1 MRVALF
7 TFVGLGLLCCS
18 SPERKFNGGGKAG
31 GAGGTSGAAM
41 EPAGSGGRMVGGGIG
56 GSDVSDAGQAGEA
69 GAGGSDGTGEGGAP
83 GGPECTANEYE
94 KTAPTA
100 NSDRECSPL
109 SVCGAG
115 TMVSVKP
122 TDKSDR
128 QCSPCPA
135 NTFSSNLNTEM
146 CSAWS
151 TCKSGQSES
160 VAPSA
165 TSDRVCST
173 CGSGKYESNSQ
184 CLPLTTCTTT
194 EYEAAP
200 ATATSDRKCSAL
212 TVCQAGSRQT
222 AAPTTTTDRQCAA
235 CSAGTFSTQTNATS
249 CSAWTACTSNQT
261 LTKAGTSTSD
271 AVCTDKPACGTA
283 VDRACT
289 VDCPCA
295 SGEGVCTANNQCA
308 SGASCVVDG
317 GKKMGRAGNTCFV
330 AHCDNDK
337 KDADETSVDCGG
349 SCGCR
354 ATFEVVSFKNIPSGT
369 SVPNDPLSGMS
380 ADGSRFAATISRGG
394 TAVPTA
400 IAADGTITEL
410 PAYGSYGYGKAI
422 SADGNVIVGEMGCS
436 DPPTCSSKSTTEVKW
451 TGTAAPQIVIY
462 DGAARYLSSS
472 GTYVGGSMY
481 NATLGKYVGFINN
494 GNMVNEV
501 DELSYVYGMTK
512 DGKYLLGSLPDAS
525 GGGFGLFLVSTR
537 AITKLNNASWN
548 STSVDA
554 VNGNTPVVIGKGY
567 INASDLYVGFRWK
580 AGVFTSLGVLSG
592 TTYSA
597 PTAISNDGNTVVGT
611 TFPLDVAQAFIW
623 TETDKLRTIVDELKN
638 RGYEPPSDMLLKYP
652 KFISEDGKT
661 IVGVDV
667 SDPPLFW
674 RVVLN

>member
-1 MRVALF
+1 
-7 TFVGLGLLCCS
+7 
-18 SPERKFNGGGKAG
+18 
-31 GAGGTSGAAM
+31 
-41 EPAGSGGRMVGGGIG
+41 
-56 GSDVSDAGQAGEA
+56 
-69 GAGGSDGTGEGGAP
+69 
-83 GGPECTANEYE
+83 
-94 KTAPTA
+94 
-100 NSDRECSPL
+100 
-109 SVCGAG
+109 
-115 TMVSVKP
+115 
-122 TDKSDR
+122 
-128 QCSPCPA
+128 
-135 NTFSSNLNTEM
+135 
-146 CSAWS
+146 
-151 TCKSGQSES
+151 
-160 VAPSA
+160 
-165 TSDRVCST
+165 
-173 CGSGKYESNSQ
+173 
-184 CLPLTTCTTT
+184 
-194 EYEAAP
+194 
-200 ATATSDRKCSAL
+200 
-212 TVCQAGSRQT
+212 
-222 AAPTTTTDRQCAA
+222 
-235 CSAGTFSTQTNATS
+235 
-249 CSAWTACTSNQT
+249 
-261 LTKAGTSTSD
+261 
-271 AVCTDKPACGTA
+271 
-283 VDRACT
+283 
-289 VDCPCA
+289 
-295 SGEGVCTANNQCA
+295 
-308 SGASCVVDG
+308 
-317 GKKMGRAGNTCFV
+317 MGRAGNTCFV